1 MPHKRTICKIK
12 DVTDSYYTKHDLF
25 DLPLRL
31 LLCGK
36 SQLSGKSTFILNLFR
51 DSFFGKFFKGENIYY
66 ISDNKVDNK
75 LKLLQDFKQI
85 PDENI
90 MPYDEEILTD
100 LYDTLEENFIDAVD
114 ENEKPPNVM
123 IVMDDVGHSN
133 SLKNKTGGIISKLIS
148 NGRHINCSQIYSIQ
162 NYTMAST
169 TLRNQVTGAILF
181 SMSNK
186 SLDLVEQD
194 FNYTDSRKTFLK
206 MFNDVARSK
215 PHAFLAVSFT
225 RGAGEMYMDS
235 DFKTIDV
242 SKYESKV

>member
-12 DVTDSYYTKHDLF
+12 DITDSYYTKHDLWN
-25 DLPLRL
+25 LPLRL
-31 LLCGK
+31 LLVGK

-66 ISDNKVDNK
+66 ISDNNVDNK
-75 LKLLQDFKQI
+75 LRLLQDFKQI

-90 MPYDEEILTD
+90 MPYDEDILTE
-100 LYDTLEENFIDAVD
+100 LYDTLEENFMEAVD

-123 IVMDDVGHSN
+123 IVFDDVGYSN
-133 SLKNKTGGIISKLIS
+133 SLRNKQAGIVSKLIS

-162 NYTMAST
+162 NYAMAST
-169 TLRNQVTGAILF
+169 TLRNQITGAILF
-181 SMSNK
+181 SMSNR
-186 SLDLVEQD
+186 SLEMVEQD
-194 FNYTDSRKTFLK
+194 LNYTDSKKTFMK

-215 PHAFLAVSFT
+215 PHSFLGVSFT

-235 DFKTIDV
+235 DFKTVDV
-242 SKYESKV
+242 SKYEAKA

>member
-1 MPHKRTICKIK
+1 MPKRTICKIK
-12 DVTDSYYTKHDLF
+12 DITDTYYTKHDLF

-51 DSFFGKFFKGENIYY
+51 DSFFGKFFKGQNIYY

-75 LKLLQDFKQI
+75 LRLLQQFKEI

-90 MPYDEEILTD
+90 MPYDEDILTE
-100 LYDTLEENFIDAVD
+100 LYDTLEENFMEAVD
-114 ENEKPPNVM
+114 EKEKPPNVM
-123 IVMDDVGHSN
+123 IVFDDVGHSN
-133 SLKNKTGGIISKLIS
+133 SLKNKQAGIVSKLIS

-186 SLDLVEQD
+186 SLDMVEQD

-215 PHAFLAVSFT
+215 PHSFLAVSFT

-235 DFKTIDV
+235 DFKAIDV
-242 SKYESKV
+242 SKYEAKV